1 MLSIL
6 KEIKGMDGVC
16 MKKWEISLL
25 FGAAVML
32 VWGAVEPGA
41 LMHWWGVAF
50 SPLCGSMN
58 YAQLGGGDVVVRS
71 KIWELLQLYL
81 LN

>member
-1 MLSIL
+1 
-6 KEIKGMDGVC
+6 

-32 VWGAVEPGA
+32 VWGAVEPGS

-71 KIWELLQLYL
+71 KIWESFASPVFIPPCRCRIIVV
-81 LN
+81 